1 VGNGNGNAD
10 DLSNLNNTWL
20 RAIQPTDANG
30 VVQVELLFP
39 GHYAPR
45 ATHTHFVVHQDATLL
60 PNNTLTYNDI
70 SHVGQIF
77 FDQDLIYEAD
87 TVYPYT
93 LNPNAIKLNADD
105 YALAIEANTT
115 DPIANYLYL
124 GDNISDGIIAWL
136 TVGINTTYQY
146 TLDPAAWW
154 TADGG
159 VENPV
164 QPQAGK

>member
-1 VGNGNGNAD
+1 M
-10 DLSNLNNTWL
+10 
-20 RAIQPTDANG
+20 
-30 VVQVELLFP
+30 VQVELLFP

-45 ATHTHFVVHQDATLL
+45 ATHTHFVVHQDATVL

-87 TVYPYT
+87 TVFPYT
-93 LNPNAIKLNADD
+93 TNPNAIHLNADD

-124 GDNISDGIIAWL
+124 GDEISDGIIAWL

-164 QPQAGK
+164 PPQAGK